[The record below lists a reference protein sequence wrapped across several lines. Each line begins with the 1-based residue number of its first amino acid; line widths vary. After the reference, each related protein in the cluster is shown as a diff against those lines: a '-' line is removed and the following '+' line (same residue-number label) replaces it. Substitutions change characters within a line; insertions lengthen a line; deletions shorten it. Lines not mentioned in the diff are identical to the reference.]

1 MKIIS
6 HRGNLQGPDKNL
18 ENNPK
23 HIKELT
29 ENFDVEIDLWCYK
42 NQLFLGHDYPTYEI
56 DISFFNQRMWIHCKN
71 IESIDFMSK
80 TNHHWFWHE
89 NDKITI
95 TSKGEIW
102 CFPNIYVE
110 NGITVM
116 LGLTKEFPNI
126 KGICTDYLN
135 YYI

>member
-1 MKIIS
+1 
-6 HRGNLQGPDKNL
+6 
-18 ENNPK
+18 
-23 HIKELT
+23 
-29 ENFDVEIDLWCYK
+29 
-42 NQLFLGHDYPTYEI
+42 
-56 DISFFNQRMWIHCKN
+56 
-71 IESIDFMSK
+71 MSK